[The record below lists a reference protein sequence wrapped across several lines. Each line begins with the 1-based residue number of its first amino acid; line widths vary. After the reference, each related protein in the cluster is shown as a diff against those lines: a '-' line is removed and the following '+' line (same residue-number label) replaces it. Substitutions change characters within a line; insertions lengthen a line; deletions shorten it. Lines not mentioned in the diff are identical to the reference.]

1 MKYPIFFIGM
11 GVFLLTSCSGSDE
24 FLEIDAAL
32 EKAGLIQTVKVEPL
46 PGFPRQS
53 DYQYQSTAQRNPF
66 QANNRYLDIRASKK
80 IEVAEPDL
88 MRVKEPLEFFSLSSL
103 RLVGSLGDS
112 GELWGLVKNPL
123 GTVSKVTV
131 GDRIGTDFG
140 EIVKVNPGELVVVEK
155 VSNGKGIWFSQSR
168 SILVKE

>member
-1 MKYPIFFIGM
+1 MKYPIFVIGM
-11 GVFLLTSCSGSDE
+11 GVFLLMSCSKSDE

-32 EKAGLIQTVKVEPL
+32 EKAGFIQTVKIEPL
-46 PGFPRQS
+46 PGFPHQS
-53 DYQYQSTAQRNPF
+53 DYQYQSTTQRNPF
-66 QANNRYLDIRASKK
+66 QANNRSFDIRVSRK

-103 RLVGSLGDS
+103 RLVGSLGNP
-112 GELWGLVKNPL
+112 GELWGLVKEPL
-123 GTVSKVTV
+123 GMVSKVTV

-140 EIVKVNPGELVVVEK
+140 EIVKVNKGELVVVEK
-155 VSNGKGIWFSQSR
+155 ISNGKGVWFSQSR